1 MTRVAFV
8 GAGGIAERHLEALQA
23 VGGVDV
29 VGVASRTAERAAALA
44 GRAGGR
50 AFTDTAEMLEAT
62 RPEAL
67 FICLTPSA
75 HGDAERAA
83 IARRLP
89 FFVEKPLAIDW
100 DTAAALAAEV
110 ARAEL
115 VTSVGYQ
122 WRHHAS
128 VARARELL
136 AGKSIAM
143 AMGYWLT
150 RTPAPAWWSRA
161 DQSGGQMV
169 EQLTHMFDLAR
180 YFLGPADS
188 VHALTQRVPRASHP
202 DCDVEEVSLATVRFR
217 SGAVASF
224 AATCILAASHKVGL
238 HLYAENIAVDV
249 GAASLVVDT
258 GSGREEQAFEG
269 DATLAQARAFIDA
282 VRTGDRSLV
291 RSSYADALETHKLA
305 MLARDS
311 ARLGRPLP
319 LG

>member
-1 MTRVAFV
+1 MTRVAFA
-8 GAGGIAERHLEALQA
+8 GAGGIAERHLGALQA

-29 VGVASRTAERAAALA
+29 VGVASRSLARAEALA
-44 GRAGGR
+44 GRCGA
-50 AFTDTAEMLEAT
+50 AVFTDTAAMLDET
-62 RPEAL
+62 KPDAL
-67 FICLTPSA
+67 YICVTPSA
-75 HGDAERAA
+75 HGDIERAA
-83 IARRLP
+83 IARRVP
-89 FFVEKPLAIDW
+89 FFIEKPLAIDW

-122 WRHHAS
+122 WRHLAS
-128 VARARELL
+128 VERARHLL
-136 AGKSIAM
+136 AGRTIAM

-180 YFLGPADS
+180 SFLGPAES

-202 DCDVEEVSLATVRFR
+202 DCDVDEVSLATVRWR

-224 AATCILAASHKVGL
+224 TATCILAASHKVGL
-238 HLYAENIAVDV
+238 HLYAENMAVEV
-249 GAASLVVDT
+249 GAAQLVVDT
-258 GSGREEQAFEG
+258 GGGREEETFEG
-269 DATLAQARAFIDA
+269 DATVAQAHAFLEA

-291 RSSYADALETHKLA
+291 RSSYADALETHRLT

-319 LG
+319 L